1 MEKVRGDTL
10 TIVSVALLAY
20 ITGNIV
26 HEALGHGLACIAT
39 GGKPILVTTVSME
52 CSAENRVVMAGGT
65 IANVIAAMIFFG
77 CARVTR
83 STARY
88 FFWFCATI
96 NLFAASGYFLFSGVG
111 GFGDWAMFIEGLPN
125 QLLWRIGLTM
135 FGGVAYMLTARFSLL
150 EMRPLIGND
159 SQTRYS
165 RSVELTRIPYFAGGT
180 LACIA
185 GCLNPGGMIL
195 VGLSAAASTFG
206 GASGLL
212 WMTQWLRG
220 NGIPLGPDPE
230 PSPIGR
236 SWPWIIAAAIG
247 ACVFITVLGRGVRFA
262 R

>member
-1 MEKVRGDTL
+1 MEKSRGDML
-10 TIVSVALLAY
+10 TIVSVALVAY
-20 ITGNIV
+20 MAGNVV

-52 CSAENRVVMAGGT
+52 CSADNRIVMAGGT
-65 IANVIAAMIFFG
+65 IANIIAAAILFG
-77 CARVTR
+77 CARAAR

-111 GFGDWAMFIEGLPN
+111 GFGDWAMFIQGLANP
-125 QLLWRIGLTM
+125 LLWRIGLTV
-135 FGGVAYMLTARFSLL
+135 FGGFAYMMTARFSLL

-159 SQTRYS
+159 LKTRYA

-220 NGIPLGPDPE
+220 GAIPLGADPE
-230 PSPIGR
+230 PSPIAR
-236 SWPWIIAAAIG
+236 SWPWIIAAAIS
-247 ACVFITVLGRGVRFA
+247 ACLFIAVLGPGVK
-262 R
+262 